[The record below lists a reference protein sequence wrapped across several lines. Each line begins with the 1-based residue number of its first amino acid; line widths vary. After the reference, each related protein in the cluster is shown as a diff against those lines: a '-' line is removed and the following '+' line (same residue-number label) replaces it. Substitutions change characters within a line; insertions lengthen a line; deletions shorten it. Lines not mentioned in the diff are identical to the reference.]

1 MVWPWILAVLS
12 ATLPLP
18 SSTLANVWAKPSF
31 TAWNALFSS
40 STRSAET
47 TVLARV
53 ATALRTIGN
62 GTIGLRRFG
71 QPSSK
76 QGAGQPEPPRIP
88 PFFPPP
94 DGPRRQLLPGP
105 PGRAGHCCRRP
116 PASPGSV
123 LSPGGLPGARPM
135 HAPTPTAAPI
145 PDFATFRPEH
155 FRWALDGKVAT
166 ITLDRPD
173 RKNPLTFGSYAELR
187 DTFRALTYADQV
199 NSVVITGAGSN
210 FCSRGDLP
218 G

>member
-62 GTIGLRRFG
+62 GTIGLPRFG

-76 QGAGQPEPPRIP
+76 QGAGQPETRRIP

-116 PASPGSV
+116 PAGPGSV
-123 LSPGGLPGARPM
+123 LSPGGAPRSPPHARPPA
-135 HAPTPTAAPI
+135 HRGPPP
-145 PDFATFRPEH
+145 RH
-155 FRWALDGKVAT
+155 
-166 ITLDRPD
+166 
-173 RKNPLTFGSYAELR
+173 
-187 DTFRALTYADQV
+187 RAL
-199 NSVVITGAGSN
+199 
-210 FCSRGDLP
+210 P
-218 G
+218 